1 MKLAFFDA
9 KPYDKSSFDYYAKLR
24 NIEITYFEDKL
35 NITTVG
41 LANGFDAVCVFVN
54 DDVSKEVIDE
64 LYKLKVKAILLRCAG
79 FNNVDVKHAFNKI
92 HIYRVPSYSPYA
104 VAEHTMAMLLTI
116 NRRIHKAY
124 NRTREYNF
132 SLNGLTGMDLNNKT
146 IGVIGTGN
154 IGRIFINICNGFNMK
169 VLCYD
174 KFPSKDVKGTY
185 VDLETLF
192 KESDI
197 ISLHCPLTEE
207 TKHLINKDSI
217 NLMKKG
223 VIILNTS
230 RGALINSLDL
240 LNGIKERKVGAA
252 CLDVYEEESDLFYED
267 KSNHIINDDILLQ
280 LIAMPNVLVT
290 SHQAFLTNEA
300 LNNIAD
306 TTTQN
311 LLDHFENVFNNNEVC
326 YHCGKE
332 QECKKFRKQ
341 KCF

>member
-9 KPYDKSSFDYYAKLR
+9 KPYDKLSFDYYAKLR

-79 FNNVDVKHAFNKI
+79 FNNVDVKYAFNKI

-169 VLCYD
+169 VICYD
-174 KFPSKDVKGTY
+174 KFTSKDVKGTY

-311 LLDHFENVFNNNEVC
+311 LLDYFENVFNNNEVC